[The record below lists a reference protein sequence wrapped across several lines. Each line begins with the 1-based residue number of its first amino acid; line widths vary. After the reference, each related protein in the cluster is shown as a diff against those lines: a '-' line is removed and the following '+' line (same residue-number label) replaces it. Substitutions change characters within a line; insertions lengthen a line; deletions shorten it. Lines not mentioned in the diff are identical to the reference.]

1 MSIAFFRRSTLAA
14 VAGALSLA
22 VTTARSEEWSLPVSA
37 AEIWAVADDA
47 FDAGRYAE
55 ALAGYE
61 MLART
66 ADLRAAR
73 RAGELLLYGQ
83 GLLPPAQPYRLP
95 RAAAWLTLAA
105 ALGDT
110 DAGALWPDVVGLQ
123 VSEEIA
129 APNLP
134 ALIARARH

>member
-1 MSIAFFRRSTLAA
+1 MSIAFFRRSALAA
-14 VAGALSLA
+14 VALSLA
-22 VTTARSEEWSLPVSA
+22 VAAARAEEWSLPVSA
-37 AEIWAVADDA
+37 AEIWAVADEA